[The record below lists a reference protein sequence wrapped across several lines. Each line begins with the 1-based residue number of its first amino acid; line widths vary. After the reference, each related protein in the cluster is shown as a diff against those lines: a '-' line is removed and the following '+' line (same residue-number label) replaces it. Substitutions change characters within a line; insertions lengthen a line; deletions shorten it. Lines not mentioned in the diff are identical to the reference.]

1 MVGEMTK
8 SRGGRVGHMD
18 DRYCID
24 NGAMIAYAGLLEFLS
39 GQETLFPHTF
49 FTQRFRTDEV

>member
-1 MVGEMTK
+1 MVSQMTL

-24 NGAMIAYAGLLEFLS
+24 NGAMIAYTGLLQYLN
-39 GQETLFPHTF
+39 GQETKIIDSF
-49 FTQRFRTDEV
+49 FT